1 MGLVLRVWRGGS
13 GWLRVLW
20 EGSFALSIS
29 IGLLG
34 RLRRLSIWCLDVRVE
49 DGWHCRDLGKGGWN
63 DVFILQDIAT
73 IEAK

>member
-1 MGLVLRVWRGGS
+1 
-13 GWLRVLW
+13 
-20 EGSFALSIS
+20 
-29 IGLLG
+29 LG